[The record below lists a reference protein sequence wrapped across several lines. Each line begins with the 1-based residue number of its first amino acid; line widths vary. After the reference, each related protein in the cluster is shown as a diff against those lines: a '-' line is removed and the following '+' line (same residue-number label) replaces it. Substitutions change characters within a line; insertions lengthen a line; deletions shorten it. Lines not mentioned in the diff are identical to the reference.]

1 MRTLLRLLVWA
12 AAKAEFCPIAVT
24 TKDLKSIGTMVP
36 PQPEGKI
43 KGGAG
48 IFAALLR
55 SISIDVVDLKERAF
69 FFSAAR
75 AFAPVGS
82 NYFVPQGLSLPLSAS
97 FADRQPRVVE
107 TLKGIKREN
116 VTTNKT
122 LALPGR
128 QRQLSVAPARSDF
141 VAAAI
146 YLPLVRRLAFK
157 APGFRETKFTERS
170 ETVASSAPVK
180 TRLWWRGSCETA
192 SHVNNVST
200 LNTEVQRL

>member
-12 AAKAEFCPIAVT
+12 AAKAEFCPIAVAAE
-24 TKDLKSIGTMVP
+24 DLKSIGTMMP

-82 NYFVPQGLSLPLSAS
+82 NDLVSQGIPIPLSAS
-97 FADRQPRVVE
+97 LADRQPRVVE
-107 TLKGIKREN
+107 ALKGIKQKHF
-116 VTTNKT
+116 TADKT
-122 LALPGR
+122 SALSGS